1 MIGCLRRL
9 APRAANGRRRLV
21 QRIAGIAILVGIAAG
36 SRPAAA
42 LPLYARQTGEPCA
55 TCHTAFFEL
64 TPFGRRF
71 KLGAYTLGGGDW
83 KGPPFAVA
91 LQPGFTH
98 LQTPQPGGL
107 APGFAN
113 NNALAMQQVSLFTGG
128 KITDHAGA
136 FIQGTYDGVF
146 HQFHWDNTDIRYA
159 KQVKF
164 DNGHTLLLGIDLNN
178 NPTVQDV
185 WNTIPAWQ
193 FPYISS
199 ELAPSPTAKPFI
211 QGVYA
216 QQVLGLSAYAFV
228 DDILYFEFGGYRPL
242 SADTQKAFGINPTGQ
257 SPISGIAPYWRIA
270 AEKNIGKHSLE
281 IGTFGLSG
289 QVFPKGLSQAGM
301 DSFFDVGVDAQYQFL
316 GDPHMVTTRVAWIH
330 ENHNTRASQLLGLA
344 NNSNNTL
351 QSLNASVSY
360 IYNQT
365 WSLTGGW
372 TALNGS
378 ADAALYGTPTGGPNS
393 VGWITELAYLPFMH
407 GGPKFWPW
415 LNFRIGLQYTHWN
428 KFNGASSNI
437 DGLGRSAAANNTLF
451 LYVWTAF

>member
-1 MIGCLRRL
+1 MIGYCPRPAPEAGNCRSRLLRE
-9 APRAANGRRRLV
+9 
-21 QRIAGIAILVGIAAG
+21 IAGIVIFAIVAG
-36 SRPAAA
+36 LSGRPAEA

-91 LQPGFTH
+91 LQPNFTH
-98 LQTPQPGGL
+98 LQTPQAGGL

-113 NNALAMQQVSLFTGG
+113 NNALAMQQVSPFTGG
-128 KITDHAGA
+128 KIADHVGA

-146 HQFHWDNTDIRYA
+146 HTFHWDNTDVRYA
-159 KQVKF
+159 KSIKV
-164 DNGHTLLLGIDLNN
+164 DGHTLLWGIDLNN

-199 ELAPSPTAKPFI
+199 ELAPTPTAKPFI

-216 QQVLGLSAYAFV
+216 QEVLGLSAYAFV

-242 SADTQKAFGINPTGQ
+242 SSQTQKALGISPTGQ

-270 AEKNIGKHSLE
+270 AEKNIGNHSLE

-289 QVFPKGLSQAGM
+289 QVLPKGLSQAGM

-316 GDPHMVTTRVAWIH
+316 GDPHMVTARAAWIH
-330 ENHNTRASQLLGLA
+330 ENHDTRASQLLGLA
-344 NNSNNTL
+344 SNSNDTL

-360 IYNQT
+360 IYKQT

-393 VGWITELAYLPFMH
+393 VGWIAELAYLPFMH

-428 KFNGASSNI
+428 KFNGASTNI
-437 DGLGRSAAANNTLF
+437 DGMGRSAQGNNTLF
-451 LYVWTAF
+451 LYAWTAF